1 VVAATYPATQG
12 AALATTRRDP
22 SLDVLRGSCVASMV
36 IAHLARHSV
45 LYRATHAALWIDGA
59 TGFVLLAGLVIGMV
73 QARSGTTRQGLARLG
88 RRTVLV
94 YAAHGGLVCLA
105 IACAPWDRMAPQS
118 PPPAAALG
126 GWPWALEQTATLQ
139 INPLN
144 LDILS
149 MYVALFAVA
158 AVGVVLLRRGH
169 ARLLAAGSVAVYL
182 AGMWAPPGSAVL
194 PEYPGVEGFFDL
206 AGWQALFVS
215 ALLVGWHW
223 RAKGLA
229 EAFENRRLAV
239 GAGVAFV
246 LLCVAAQL
254 VERWGLLTP
263 WGTLDQLVRA
273 AFDKGTMGPGRLLLG
288 WCAFAAG
295 YCLLRHGRWD
305 HLQRLLVVAFRRV
318 GRRSLDSFVL
328 LSIAVVVLGAAAPYQ
343 EAGSVGMVWAAVV
356 YAWIWSWAW
365 FRDSAA
371 WARLREAAGRVRSP
385 GSPSMTTAAVT
396 AASSRPERVPST
408 ASSRPERLPTASTSS
423 SPAS

>member
-1 VVAATYPATQG
+1 
-12 AALATTRRDP
+12 LATTRRDP
-22 SLDVLRGSCVASMV
+22 SVDVLRGICVASMV
-36 IAHLARHSV
+36 IAHLARYSV
-45 LYRATHAALWIDGA
+45 LHRATHAALWIDGA

-73 QARSGTTRQGLARLG
+73 QARAATTRQGLARLG

-94 YAAHGGLVCLA
+94 YAAHVGLVCLA
-105 IACAPWDRMAPQS
+105 IACAPWDQVAPQS

-126 GWPWALEQTATLQ
+126 GWPRALERTATLQ
-139 INPLN
+139 INPFN

-149 MYVALFAVA
+149 MYVALFAAA

-169 ARLLAAGSVAVYL
+169 AWLLAAGSVAVYL
-182 AGMWAPPGSAVL
+182 AAMWAPPGSAVL

-223 RAKGLA
+223 RANGLA

-246 LLCVAAQL
+246 LLCAAAQL
-254 VERWGLLTP
+254 VERWGLLAP
-263 WGTLDQLVRA
+263 WGTLDHLVRA

-288 WCAFAAG
+288 WCAFSAG
-295 YCLLRHGRWD
+295 YYLLRHGRWD
-305 HLQRLLVVAFRRV
+305 RGQRLLVVAFRRV

-328 LSIAVVVLGAAAPYQ
+328 LSIAVVVLGATAPYQ
-343 EAGSVGMVWAAVV
+343 EAGPVGMVWAAVV
-356 YAWIWSWAW
+356 YAGIWSWAW
-365 FRDSAA
+365 FRDSAAWAWLRDSAA

-385 GSPSMTTAAVT
+385 GSA
-396 AASSRPERVPST
+396 AASAAGSATEASSATVAASRPERVPT
-408 ASSRPERLPTASTSS
+408 ACTSS